1 MFKKGG
7 GKYFLGINHSFL
19 RRMIMILKYKG
30 KYNPLTA
37 LTGSP
42 YLQLLCSK
50 ELELGFFG

>member
-7 GKYFLGINHSFL
+7 GKDFLGINHSFL

-42 YLQLLCSK
+42 YSQFLCPK
-50 ELELGFFG
+50 ELELGFFE